1 MISETAQTAWQTL
14 ARVTRLTRERIVD
27 SGRIAFGLMRPGQA
41 VEQLEQVAPAP
52 SAAPATARQLI
63 LKSLTA
69 RFGQLAALSV
79 FINVLSLAVPIF
91 VLQVYDRV
99 VFNSGME
106 TLKGLI
112 LIVLLAIGFDM
123 ILRQARSRLVQM
135 IALRIDIAMTREIFS
150 RLTGIPLR
158 RLESQSDSDWRRL
171 LRDADSVR
179 DTVAGPTTVLLVDL
193 PFIPLFVI
201 VIWSIAAPVAWALLM
216 LIPLYLGL
224 ALASSFLIGRSS
236 MTEQDASH
244 QRDILTGEL
253 VNGRADIKALN
264 LGPFLRTRFEQA
276 QAGLIHSSIQRGG
289 KVDAFSNLTAGVGL
303 LTTVMLTT
311 VGALAIMGQDMT
323 IGGLIAANMLAG
335 RIVQPLTQLVSAW
348 RGLVRLRQAVTRIEE
363 IVAIPR
369 DRDDTEVQ
377 RPRPKGVLTLED
389 VTFRYLDGTPPVVS
403 ELSFTLRPGGLHG
416 IVGSNGSGKTTLLK
430 LLQGLYVPET
440 GKILLDGS
448 DLTQFGRADIARW
461 VGYIPQDPFL
471 FAGSLRDNIAKG
483 RDNVD
488 DDALLLAAR
497 RAGVDEF
504 VAKLPDG
511 YATDIGEGGRLL
523 STGQRQRLA
532 LARALI
538 DDPPVL
544 LLDEPS
550 ANLDHQAEQNLC
562 DHLQTL
568 AETRNVVV
576 VSHSRPLLN
585 ATDNVLVMK
594 DGEVVM
600 AGRSQ
605 DVLRVLYAGKPIAPP
620 SGPQAVRSDRSAA

>member
-1 MISETAQTAWQTL
+1 ML
-14 ARVTRLTRERIVD
+14 
-27 SGRIAFGLMRPGQA
+27 
-41 VEQLEQVAPAP
+41 
-52 SAAPATARQLI
+52 
-63 LKSLTA
+63 LKSLSA
-69 RFGQLAALSV
+69 RLGQLAALSV

-112 LIVLLAIGFDM
+112 LIVLVAVGFDM

-135 IALRIDIAMTREIFS
+135 IALRIDVTLTRELFAK
-150 RLTGIPLR
+150 LTGMPLR
-158 RLESQSDSDWRRL
+158 KLEDQSDSAWRRL

-201 VIWSIAAPVAWALLM
+201 VIWTIAAPVAWALVT

-224 ALASSFLIGRSS
+224 AVASSLLIGRSS
-236 MTEQDASH
+236 MTEQEAAH
-244 QRDILTGEL
+244 RRDSLTGEL

-264 LGPFLRTRFEQA
+264 LGPYLRNRFEGA
-276 QAGLIHSSIQRGG
+276 QANLILSSVQRGG

-348 RGLVRLRQAVTRIEE
+348 RGLVRLREALNRIEE

-369 DRDDTEVQ
+369 DRESTEVN
-377 RPRPKGVLTLED
+377 RPRPAGVMTLED
-389 VTFRYLDGTPPVVS
+389 VSFRYRDDAPPVVT

-416 IVGSNGSGKTTLLK
+416 IVGTNGSGKTTLLK
-430 LLQGLYVPET
+430 LLQGLYVPES
-440 GKILLDGS
+440 GRVLIDGA
-448 DLTQFGRADIARW
+448 DLSQFGRGDLARW
-461 VGYIPQDPFL
+461 IGYVPQDPFL

-483 RDNVD
+483 REDID
-488 DDALLLAAR
+488 DERLLRAAE
-497 RAGVDEF
+497 RAGVDAF
-504 VAKLPDG
+504 VAALPDG

-523 STGQRQRLA
+523 STGQRQRIA
-532 LARALI
+532 LARALV
-538 DDPPVL
+538 DDPPIL

-550 ANLDHQAEQNLC
+550 ASLDHEAEQ
-562 DHLQTL
+562 HLRGQLVAL

-576 VSHSRPLLN
+576 VSHSRTLLE
-585 ATDNVLVMK
+585 ATENILVMK
-594 DGEVVM
+594 GGEITL
-600 AGRSQ
+600 AGASQ
-605 DVLRVLYAGKPIAPP
+605 DVLRMLFAGRPRATSEAAPLARK
-620 SGPQAVRSDRSAA
+620 SQAAQ